1 MDMCICFFISVNV
14 FIYFW
19 GFLPPA
25 LPLWFSFLYLSIVPL
40 SFIPETSLKC
50 FVTHH
55 RGMSLWI
62 VPYQPYWILSFGE
75 FLRWYSKRASLVTQ
89 TVKNPPAMRETWVPS
104 LGWEDLLEEGMAT
117 HSSILAWRIP
127 MDKGAWQAT
136 VHGVTKRWT
145 WLSNSAHSIAK
156 LVVEGKQNW
165 IYAEMGNQ
173 TTKMSQQPMT
183 ISGRDKRDTIGSPDL
198 LLFSERG

>member
-1 MDMCICFFISVNV
+1 MDMCIFFFISVNV

-50 FVTHH
+50 FVTYH
-55 RGMSLWI
+55 RGISFCL
-62 VPYQPYWILSFGE
+62 VPYQPFWILSFGE

-104 LGWEDLLEEGMAT
+104 LAWEDSLEEGMTT

-127 MDKGAWQAT
+127 MDEGAWQAT
-136 VHGVTKRWT
+136 VHGVTKSWT
-145 WLSNSAHSIAK
+145 RLSN
-156 LVVEGKQNW
+156 
-165 IYAEMGNQ
+165 
-173 TTKMSQQPMT
+173 
-183 ISGRDKRDTIGSPDL
+183 
-198 LLFSERG
+198 